1 MSVCMVLSPAKA
13 DGFYLPGNR
22 RLLLQKPLFTGEA
35 PVFTYKTLTASL
47 DFLRLNLEMEI
58 SHTRAHKRA
67 YTHESAVRH
76 ASESRLLPTDRSC
89 PLWLFFLTVPLG
101 HRRPRPKAERHSQ

>member
-1 MSVCMVLSPAKA
+1 MSVCTVLSPAKA

-58 SHTRAHKRA
+58 SNTHARARTHT
-67 YTHESAVRH
+67 YQ
-76 ASESRLLPTDRSC
+76 L
-89 PLWLFFLTVPLG
+89 
-101 HRRPRPKAERHSQ
+101 